1 MPRGIRLFW
10 IAVLLVYAAYVT
22 RTVLFPHALA
32 TLFDHYLST
41 VVLGAGALSC
51 LLRAL
56 VVPEGRAPWVVAG
69 LGLASW
75 TVGDLYWTFVVE
87 SDPNAPFPSVADA
100 FYLVQYP
107 AFYVSLLLLV
117 RSRSRPLAGGL
128 WLDGA
133 IGALAVGSV
142 VAALAVDSIIAATS
156 GSGPAIATGL
166 AYPIFDTIL
175 VTLVIAVFGI
185 SGWRPGRAWMLLGTG
200 FALSGL
206 ADVVYFFQ
214 STTGTYHEGTLL
226 DILWP
231 TASLLVGL
239 AAWQRSHTGH
249 EASVQGSRVVAI
261 PFLSGVVALGLLTYD
276 HFVRLGAVALGLTAA
291 TLSLVMLRMA
301 MAFRDRAQLLAR
313 SREEALMDP
322 LTGLRNRRCL
332 MADLETDLPRATL
345 ERPLALLLFDL
356 NGFKAYNDTFGHLAG
371 DALLARLG
379 ARLADAVEERGRAY
393 RLGGDEFCALVA
405 PGARLEAI
413 GAACVAS
420 LSEHG
425 EGFTVTTAYGA
436 ALIPEEADTAVEALR
451 VADRRMYAEK
461 GGGRMSAGRQSRDV
475 LLRTLSERQ
484 PDLHIHLEGVAEL
497 AMQVGRELGMPGE
510 ELDELARAAELHD
523 IGKVAIP
530 DEILEKKGTLDDH
543 EWGFIRRHTIIGE
556 RILMAAP
563 ALRPVAKLVRSS
575 HERFDG
581 TGYPDGM
588 LGEEIPLG
596 SRIVSVCDAFDAMTA
611 HRSYRG
617 PRTEEQALE
626 ELLACAGT
634 QFDPKVVKAFCS
646 LLSRPRVLG
655 AIEGSTEVATPARPR
670 LT

>member
-10 IAVLLVYAAYVT
+10 IAVLVVYAAYVT
-22 RTVLFPHALA
+22 RTLLFPHALA
-32 TLFDHYLST
+32 VLFDHYLST
-41 VVLGAGALSC
+41 VVLGAGACSC
-51 LLRAL
+51 LLRAAI
-56 VVPEGRAPWVVAG
+56 VREGRAPWMVAG

-75 TVGDLYWTFVVE
+75 TIGDTYWTFFVE
-87 SDPNAPFPSVADA
+87 TDPNAPFPSVADA
-100 FYLVQYP
+100 LYLIQYP

-117 RSRSRPLAGGL
+117 HSRSRPLAGGL

-142 VAALAVDSIIAATS
+142 VAALAVDSIIEATS
-156 GSGPAIATGL
+156 GDGLAIATGL
-166 AYPIFDTIL
+166 AYPVFDMIL
-175 VTLVIAVFGI
+175 VALVIGVFGI

-200 FALSGL
+200 FALTGL

-214 STTGTYHEGTLL
+214 STTGSYHEGTAL

-231 TASLLVGL
+231 TAALLVGL
-239 AAWQRSHTGH
+239 AAWQPSNSGR

-261 PFLSGVVALGLLTYD
+261 PFLSGVLALGLLTYD
-276 HFVRLGAVALGLTAA
+276 HFVRLGGVALGLTAA
-291 TLSLVMLRMA
+291 TLALVMLRMA
-301 MAFRDRAQLLAR
+301 MAFRDRARLLAR

-332 MADLETDLPRATL
+332 MADLESDLPLATV

-356 NGFKAYNDTFGHLAG
+356 NGFKAYNDTFGHPAG
-371 DALLARLG
+371 DALLSRLG
-379 ARLADAVEERGRAY
+379 ARLVEMVEGRGRVY

-405 PGARLEAI
+405 PGAGLEAI
-413 GAACVAS
+413 GAACVAA

-425 EGFTVTTAYGA
+425 EAFSVSTAYGV
-436 ALIPEEADTAVEALR
+436 ALIPEEAATAVEALQL
-451 VADRRMYAEK
+451 ADRRMYAEK
-461 GGGRMSAGRQSRDV
+461 GGGRLSAGRQSRDV

-484 PDLHIHLEGVAEL
+484 PAMHIHLEGVAEL

-530 DEILEKKGTLDDH
+530 DEILEKRGPLDDH
-543 EWGFIRRHTIIGE
+543 EWSFIRRHTIIGE

-563 ALRPVAKLVRSS
+563 ALRPVAKLVRST

-581 TGYPDGM
+581 RGYPDGM

-596 SRIVSVCDAFDAMTA
+596 SRVVAVCDAFDAMTA
-611 HRSYRG
+611 DRSYRG
-617 PRTEEQALE
+617 ARTEEQALE

-634 QFDPKVVKAFCS
+634 QFDPKVVEAFCR
-646 LLSRPRVLG
+646 LLSRPRNLA
-655 AIEGSTEVATPARPR
+655 AIETSADAVSPARPS
-670 LT
+670 LS